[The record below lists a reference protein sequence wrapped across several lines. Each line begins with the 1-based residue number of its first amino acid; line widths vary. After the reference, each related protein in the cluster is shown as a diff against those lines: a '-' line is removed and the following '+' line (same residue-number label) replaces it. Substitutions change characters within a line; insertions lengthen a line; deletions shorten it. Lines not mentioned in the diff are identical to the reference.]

1 MLRRMKARDAAEAV
15 MQAAGTQKI
24 KFMAGLRLK
33 RSITVAAALEQNAMR
48 KKTTPSLK
56 RSFQR
61 VERPGVRRRPMV
73 ERTSTTRSTNMA
85 MKALLDLGDKKTRA
99 GCLLYR
105 YNKFKLRLLVSPVE
119 MMVQLRASGLNSER
133 TMLMPDWKML

>member
-1 MLRRMKARDAAEAV
+1 MKAREAAEAV

-33 RSITVAAALEQNAMR
+33 RSITVAAALEQKAMR

-85 MKALLDLGDKKTRA
+85 MKALLEPGDKKFRV
-99 GCLLYR
+99 GLLT
-105 YNKFKLRLLVSPVE
+105 VQVQQVQVE
-119 MMVQLRASGLNSER
+119 VVGV
-133 TMLMPDWKML
+133 TG